1 MAFSALVS
9 CETPTTEFRMRIV
22 RIWGD
27 WSAHA
32 HWAQAGVT
40 HNRGV
45 YECRPS
51 LLVIQK
57 GKYKG
62 HCGGSKQN
70 DDQLI
75 LELLKDQ
82 FPDGCRWLL
91 GQC

>member
-45 YECRPS
+45 YKCCPS
-51 LLVIQK
+51 FFLLK
-57 GKYKG
+57 KRKYEG
-62 HCGGSKQN
+62 HCSGTKQ
-70 DDQLI
+70 DEDQLI
-75 LELLKDQ
+75 LELLEDE
-82 FPDGCRWLL
+82 FPDGRRWIFW
-91 GQC
+91 